1 MQESPVSTVL
11 IIGASR
17 GVGLETV
24 KCALRAGHKVRALAR
39 SAGNIPV
46 SHTNLEKITGDAL
59 DFDAI
64 KRSLS
69 GINVVIQSLGV
80 GLSPEN
86 IFTPT
91 RLFSVATRVLVTA
104 MEETGVKRLICV
116 TGMGAGNSRD
126 KGGILYSIAFHLFL
140 DRMYLDKDAQEWIIR
155 KSTLEWIIARPGIL
169 TNGPK
174 TGGYRVLVDPK
185 EWRSGFISR
194 ADVADFLIK
203 QINDDTLLGKTPVLI
218 G

>member
-169 TNGPK
+169 TNGRK
-174 TGGYRVLVDPK
+174 LEVIVC
-185 EWRSGFISR
+185 
-194 ADVADFLIK
+194 
-203 QINDDTLLGKTPVLI
+203 
-218 G
+218 